1 MAATFTDQEAH
12 VRFPTYSEATATL
25 ALFIA
30 LGGTS
35 YAVTSL
41 PASSVG
47 SSQLKTGSVTAAKL
61 HAHAVSAVAVAL
73 DSLTGKQIDEASLA
87 EVPRAKVATSAN
99 TASSATTAISAAS
112 ATTAKTADS
121 ATTAATAV
129 TAATATN
136 ATMLGG
142 APPSSYQDSCP
153 SDMVR
158 TKDICIEMNLRVA
171 ADFRTALETCGL
183 AGRRVPDIA
192 DAEETFNGLG
202 APQSSQWTDGF
213 YFDTGSPEG
222 VTISE
227 DSSRSLNFGAV
238 VFTTTEPF
246 RCVATPT
253 D

>member
-1 MAATFTDQEAH
+1 
-12 VRFPTYSEATATL
+12 VRRPTYSEVMSTL

-41 PASSVG
+41 PANSVG
-47 SSQLKTGSVTAAKL
+47 TSQLKSASVTGAKL
-61 HAHAVSAVAVAL
+61 HAHAVTAGAVAL
-73 DSLTGKQIDEASLA
+73 DSLTGKQINEASLG
-87 EVPRAKVATSAN
+87 EVPRAKSAVSADTAANATTANTAKTADTAKTATTAESATTALTAASAN
-99 TASSATTAISAAS
+99 TASSAT
-112 ATTAKTADS
+112 
-121 ATTAATAV
+121 
-129 TAATATN
+129 N
-136 ATMLGG
+136 ATLLGG